1 MVWRDRMRAFTAAA
15 IFWVVCGMGAD
26 ARGYEAVNVV
36 KGGTITGIVKIEGP
50 APKRAL
56 LEVSKDRDVC
66 ATRPLYDESLVVGRS
81 GGIKNAV
88 VTISD
93 ISKGKPFTP
102 ATHVKFDQK
111 GCEYVPHVAAFPAGS
126 TVEIINSDGILH
138 SIHTESTVNPVID
151 MAQPAFKRMIPATIA
166 KPEAIKVTCD
176 AHNWMIGWWYV
187 TANPYYAVTDDGGR
201 FTIGNVPAGTYTVEV
216 WQEKLGS
223 KTQKVTVKPVATATV
238 GFTLKAK

>member
-1 MVWRDRMRAFTAAA
+1 MRKFAAAA
-15 IFWVVCGMGAD
+15 IFFAASVIGAD
-26 ARGYEAVNVV
+26 ARGYEAVNVIN
-36 KGGTITGIVKIEGP
+36 GGTITGVVKIDGP

-66 ATRPLYDESLVVGRS
+66 ATHPLYDDSLIASKS

-102 ATHVKFDQK
+102 ASHVKFDQR

-138 SIHTESTVNPVID
+138 SVHTESTVNPVID
-151 MAQPAFKRMIPATIA
+151 MAQPGFKKMIPETIA

-176 AHNWMIGWWYV
+176 AHNWMVGWWYV
-187 TANPYYAVTDDGGR
+187 TANPYYAVTGDSGH
-201 FTIGNVPAGTYTVEV
+201 FTIGNVPAGTYTVQV
-216 WQEKLGS
+216 WQEKIGI
-223 KTQKVTVKPVATATV
+223 KTQKVTVKPGATTTV
-238 GFTLKAK
+238 EFALKAK